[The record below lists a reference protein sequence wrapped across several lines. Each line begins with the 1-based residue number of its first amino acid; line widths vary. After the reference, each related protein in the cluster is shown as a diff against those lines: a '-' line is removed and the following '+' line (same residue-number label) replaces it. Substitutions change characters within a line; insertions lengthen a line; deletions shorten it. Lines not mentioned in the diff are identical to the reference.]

1 MARTRLSLKRSLLLS
16 TFLALSSFSAI
27 SLAQGNQRTTTEA
40 TTEDA
45 KTTTA
50 VNTAQ
55 TTTDKV
61 QSTTSAGQ
69 QTQQTTTS
77 LPKISSSTST
87 SAEPTDLPGLSTTTT
102 QSEALLTGLPTL
114 SKTVDNT
121 VPTYPP
127 PSPPPTANAPFMR
140 QSTLPDGTV
149 FICVG
154 AILGLFGAA
163 ILIWRGIVA
172 FLLKR
177 SVEKAAKAQ
186 YVPDSKTS
194 STFPA
199 PPAPFYHKYSNLDS
213 TPNLSNPT
221 TPGRGQRRTARGP
234 AVPSSTPSMTNLFF
248 SPTAAGGGAGN
259 TSANRESRF
268 LPSGFYAATSASPAN
283 QGHGHSISLTNLAPG
298 NRASQVARTPPESPN
313 LVPRMTPPA
322 AGVGGHNHSQS
333 SLSLNTPAAGGRAP
347 SAFLEDILGDTPE
360 AFPPQGTMPQQ
371 QQGGSH
377 LRHMSGSQNRF

>member
-16 TFLALSSFSAI
+16 TFLALSSFSAV
-27 SLAQGNQRTTTEA
+27 SLAATTE
-40 TTEDA
+40 TTAEDA
-45 KTTTA
+45 KTTTTDNA
-50 VNTAQ
+50 APAA
-55 TTTDKV
+55 TTTDKA
-61 QSTTSAGQ
+61 QS
-69 QTQQTTTS
+69 TTTS
-77 LPKISSSTST
+77 LPKLSSSTST
-87 SAEPTDLPGLSTTTT
+87 SADPTDLPALSTATT
-102 QSEALLTGLPTL
+102 AKMPTL
-114 SKTVDNT
+114 SKTVDNS

-127 PSPPPTANAPFMR
+127 PSPPPIANAPFMR

-163 ILIWRGIVA
+163 ILIWRGVVA

-194 STFPA
+194 SNFPA
-199 PPAPFYHKYSNLDS
+199 PPAPFYHRYSTLDS

-221 TPGRGQRRTARGP
+221 TSGRGQRRTTRGP
-234 AVPSSTPSMTNLFF
+234 TVPSATPSMTNLFF
-248 SPTAAGGGAGN
+248 SPTAAAGAGGN

-268 LPSGFYAATSASPAN
+268 LPSGFYAATSAAPAN
-283 QGHGHSISLTNLAPG
+283 QGHGHSISLTDLAPG
-298 NRASQVARTPPESPN
+298 NRASQAVRTPPESPN
-313 LVPRMTPPA
+313 LMPRMTPPA

-333 SLSLNTPAAGGRAP
+333 SLSLSTPAAGGRAP
-347 SAFLEDILGDTPE
+347 SAFLEDILDDSPE
-360 AFPPQGTMPQQ
+360 AFPPQGMMPQQQ